1 MKETIEKLR
10 QEVRE
15 LEATKHEKQFK
26 YDEEYR
32 KNLAAL
38 ATEINGLSNNISK
51 LYKAIQTLTDLCDHD
66 YEYEYKDREA
76 QYTCKKCGDTY
87 WEYC

>member
-15 LEATKHEKQFK
+15 LETAKDKKQFK
-26 YDEEYR
+26 YNEKYK

-38 ATEINGLSNNISK
+38 ATEISTLSTDISK
-51 LYKAIQTLTDLCDHD
+51 LHRAIQALTNLCDHD